1 MAAGGRVAAGWSL
14 VTVEASHVVAP
25 PRGRRV
31 GLITQ
36 RDLAMVAWLGRFPFL
51 TIDLLQRWIT
61 DLVGG
66 GSAVSVVYA
75 RLRVLEAAE
84 LVSSARVLADA
95 GRAVWVT
102 PEGLRTAGLP
112 GRSRPPR
119 VSSFHHDLAVARLA
133 TSIAVDKP
141 SHTLVTEREMRHFDT
156 PPPGP
161 ADPGAGSAPEYAT
174 PKPGGKDRERIYPDL
189 ITVAPTGR
197 RTVHEVEMSP
207 KEHTRLRSL
216 MVAHLSNER
225 NASARYYAS
234 SSVLRRVEAAA
245 AAARE
250 VLAER
255 GVVAPLTVVEL

>member
-1 MAAGGRVAAGWSL
+1 M
-14 VTVEASHVVAP
+14 TVEASHVRGPA
-25 PRGRRV
+25 RGRPV
-31 GLITQ
+31 GLVTE

-61 DLVGG
+61 DLAGG
-66 GSAVSVVYA
+66 GAAVSVVYG
-75 RLRVLEAAE
+75 RLRVLEAAG

-102 PEGLRTAGLP
+102 PEGLRTAGVP

-133 TSIAVDKP
+133 TGIAVDKP

-156 PPPGP
+156 PL
-161 ADPGAGSAPEYAT
+161 PGAVDSSDRRPPEYAT

-189 ITVAPTGR
+189 VTVSPTGR
-197 RTVHEVEMSP
+197 RTVHEVETSP

-234 SSVLRRVEAAA
+234 PSVLRRVEAAA
-245 AAARE
+245 GSARE

-255 GVVAPLTVVEL
+255 GVVAPLTVVPL